1 VADGQKPR
9 KISAKAVMAD
19 LKAEM
24 TDQQLMDK
32 YGLSFE
38 GLQDLFSK
46 LIDAKLVSQ
55 TYLDNRAR
63 KQAWTP
69 PDKRKKTTCPYCGH
83 EEEEK
88 FVKCPRCNQDI
99 TEWLDTVE
107 LTKILTF

>member
-1 VADGQKPR
+1 MAGAQKQR

-24 TDQQLMDK
+24 NDQQLMDK

-46 LIDAKLVSQ
+46 LMGANLVTQ
-55 TYLDNRAR
+55 TYLDNRAM
-63 KQAWTP
+63 KQALAP

-83 EEEEK
+83 EEEDK